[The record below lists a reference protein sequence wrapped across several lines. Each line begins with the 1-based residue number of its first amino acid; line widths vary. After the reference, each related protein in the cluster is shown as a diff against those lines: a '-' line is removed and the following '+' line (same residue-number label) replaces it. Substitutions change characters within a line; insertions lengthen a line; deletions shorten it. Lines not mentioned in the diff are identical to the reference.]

1 MMNDLLE
8 DLADRVMSRFYGKYR
23 GEVVETQ
30 DDNDQGRLKVRV
42 AAVLGDLAV
51 WAMPCVPYAG
61 PSVGFYSLPAVGAGV
76 WVEFEGGDP
85 TYPIWTGCYWRKG
98 ELPSEASSP
107 NIRLWRT
114 EKATV
119 SLDDDNDKI
128 EIANSQDAS
137 LALDAALTGKAG
149 QGTVEVTA
157 SSVTT
162 SAGGAGKVEVGAALV
177 SVNSGALEVA

>member
-8 DLADRVMSRFYGKYR
+8 DLADRLIGRYYGKYR
-23 GEVVETQ
+23 GEVVETK

-61 PSVGFYSLPAVGAGV
+61 PSVGFYSLPAAGAGV

-107 NIRLWRT
+107 SIRLWRT
-114 EKATV
+114 EKATI

-128 EIANSQDAS
+128 EIANSQDVS
-137 LALDAALTGKAG
+137 IALDAALTGKAG
-149 QGTVEVTA
+149 QGTVEVAA
-157 SSVTT
+157 SSVIA
-162 SAGGAGKVEVGAALV
+162 SAGGAGKVEVGATLV